1 MKGHMLF
8 KQGDN
13 TKIANIRDILLQYHR
28 DEFESNLIETILHKS
43 N

>member
-13 TKIANIRDILLQYHR
+13 IKIANIRDILLQYHR